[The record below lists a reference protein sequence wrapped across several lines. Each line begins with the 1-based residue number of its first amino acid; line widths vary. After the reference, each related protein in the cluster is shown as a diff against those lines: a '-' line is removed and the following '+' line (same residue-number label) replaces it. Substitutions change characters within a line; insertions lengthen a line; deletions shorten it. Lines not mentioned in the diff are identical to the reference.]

1 MKLEYFAKLKKLQLS
16 HSWKL
21 QLSDSFSLFVE
32 FSLSLSLSLSHVNM
46 QVLLFTMV
54 LQKVALHQDPSIKML
69 INFFL
74 SDRRFVSIP
83 PELRVWLL
91 LLERFGVEFEAN
103 SPDCSKCWSL
113 YSFARNQYNWTLS
126 FCWPCLLPRQR
137 GKEYCCV

>member
-1 MKLEYFAKLKKLQLS
+1 VWKLIGKLKLEYFAKLKKLQLS

-113 YSFARNQYNWTLS
+113 YSFARNQYN
-126 FCWPCLLPRQR
+126 
-137 GKEYCCV
+137 